1 MKKYCSIKRK
11 PLFIKQCLIKALA
24 IYCLILGH
32 STYAQITATTSSTP
46 NTVCG
51 GMPCNYTGPS
61 ILINEVMLS
70 PVGTDGSIWSATCG
84 STASN
89 GCGEWIELYN
99 PNVCQPVDVSCYHLG
114 NYTTEPGSSP
124 LIAHSSGFTIPPGT
138 IVPPGGF
145 LVIRGPNAPAV
156 NPALLVSNGGKTIEI
171 VPSAANTCLGPSGY
185 RLWFPNTGGWF
196 AFYDNNGVVQDAIRY
211 GAPPDNDLAGQP
223 CVANLGSCP
232 VVSSLQSY
240 NQIPAAKKRD
250 IYTPATIPN
259 SWGLSIRRGVD
270 GGNWVQNVGA
280 SPTMGTCNSTCA
292 TIPTVTC
299 TGTAT
304 VNAAG
309 GIAPYS
315 FHWNDSQAQLTQ
327 TATGLCGG
335 IYIVTVT
342 DNVGTSAQFSVTVG
356 DPTLPIASISG
367 TTSICSGASTTIT
380 FNGTPNATVT
390 YTVNGGGNQ
399 TIVLDAAGVA
409 SLTTAAL
416 TANTTY
422 ALVSVSLATCSQPQN
437 GSAVI
442 TISSPPNVAISG
454 TTTICSGTSTTITF
468 NGTSNATVTY
478 TVNGGSNQT
487 IVLDASGTAA
497 LNTGVLTTD
506 TTYALVSASLAG
518 CSQLQTGSAIVSL
531 NALPTVSILGTTSVC
546 SGSATTISFNGTPN
560 ATVTYTING
569 GSNQTIT
576 LDGTGLASAN
586 TGALTTDTIYELVS
600 VTLGSCSQAQTG
612 TATVTINIIPTV
624 TISGTA
630 TVCSGDA
637 ASITFSGM
645 PNATITY
652 TVDGGPNQTILL
664 DSVGTAN
671 LDTGSLT
678 SATTYSLVSV
688 ALGTCS
694 QAQSGSVTVTVNPLV
709 SFTIEAVC
717 LAGNLTLQIIEAN
730 FDPTL
735 ASYNWTQGSTTVG
748 TDSTLNVEDYIA
760 ANPTVNLPLLF
771 SLSVDLNGCF
781 TEQSFTVNTNPCG
794 DIPKG
799 VSINGDGL
807 NDTFNLTGYGVKE
820 LSIFNRYGMKVYSFS
835 GAYTTQ
841 WRGQTDDGKE
851 LPDGTYYYSIHTT
864 AGTIK
869 TGWVYIIR
877 SH

>member
-1 MKKYCSIKRK
+1 
-11 PLFIKQCLIKALA
+11 
-24 IYCLILGH
+24 
-32 STYAQITATTSSTP
+32 
-46 NTVCG
+46 
-51 GMPCNYTGPS
+51 
-61 ILINEVMLS
+61 
-70 PVGTDGSIWSATCG
+70 
-84 STASN
+84 
-89 GCGEWIELYN
+89 
-99 PNVCQPVDVSCYHLG
+99 
-114 NYTTEPGSSP
+114 
-124 LIAHSSGFTIPPGT
+124 
-138 IVPPGGF
+138 
-145 LVIRGPNAPAV
+145 
-156 NPALLVSNGGKTIEI
+156 
-171 VPSAANTCLGPSGY
+171 
-185 RLWFPNTGGWF
+185 
-196 AFYDNNGVVQDAIRY
+196 
-211 GAPPDNDLAGQP
+211 
-223 CVANLGSCP
+223 
-232 VVSSLQSY
+232 
-240 NQIPAAKKRD
+240 
-250 IYTPATIPN
+250 
-259 SWGLSIRRGVD
+259 
-270 GGNWVQNVGA
+270 
-280 SPTMGTCNSTCA
+280 
-292 TIPTVTC
+292 
-299 TGTAT
+299 
-304 VNAAG
+304 
-309 GIAPYS
+309 
-315 FHWNDSQAQLTQ
+315 
-327 TATGLCGG
+327 
-335 IYIVTVT
+335 
-342 DNVGTSAQFSVTVG
+342 
-356 DPTLPIASISG
+356 
-367 TTSICSGASTTIT
+367 
-380 FNGTPNATVT
+380 
-390 YTVNGGGNQ
+390 
-399 TIVLDAAGVA
+399 
-409 SLTTAAL
+409 
-416 TANTTY
+416 
-422 ALVSVSLATCSQPQN
+422 
-437 GSAVI
+437 
-442 TISSPPNVAISG
+442 
-454 TTTICSGTSTTITF
+454 
-468 NGTSNATVTY
+468 
-478 TVNGGSNQT
+478 
-487 IVLDASGTAA
+487 
-497 LNTGVLTTD
+497 
-506 TTYALVSASLAG
+506 
-518 CSQLQTGSAIVSL
+518 
-531 NALPTVSILGTTSVC
+531 
-546 SGSATTISFNGTPN
+546 
-560 ATVTYTING
+560 VTYTING

-678 SATTYSLVSV
+678 SATTYSLVSF